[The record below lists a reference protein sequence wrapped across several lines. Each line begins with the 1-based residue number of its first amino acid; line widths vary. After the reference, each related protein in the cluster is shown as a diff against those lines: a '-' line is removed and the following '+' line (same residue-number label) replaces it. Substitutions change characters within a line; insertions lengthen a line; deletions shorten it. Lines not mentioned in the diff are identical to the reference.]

1 MFLSHSRT
9 ALFYFYFSSHL
20 NIDVGVIEKERRR
33 TSEIDMGDFVDF
45 KKCQSAITSLSIYEI
60 LYHKDSLIIRELV

>member
-33 TSEIDMGDFVDF
+33 VRLTWEIWW
-45 KKCQSAITSLSIYEI
+45 I
-60 LYHKDSLIIRELV
+60 LKNANLRLLYCRFMICKIHKDSLIIRERF